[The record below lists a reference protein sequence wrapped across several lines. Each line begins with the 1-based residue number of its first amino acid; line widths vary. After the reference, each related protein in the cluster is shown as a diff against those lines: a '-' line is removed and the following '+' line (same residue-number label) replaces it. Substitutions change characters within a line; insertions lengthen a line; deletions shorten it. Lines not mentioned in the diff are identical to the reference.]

1 MDDREFEDALGALRA
16 DRRHGAAELAR
27 RALAILRDSAE
38 EIQVESAEEF
48 RLRMSVRLRAL
59 MSARPSMVTI
69 QNLILEWA
77 DCLIPE
83 LGVGLGALRAASA
96 ERAVN
101 LIATSREASGRAA
114 DHAARLIGTGK
125 TVLTHSRSSTVL
137 LTCDRLKDA
146 ELRMIVTES
155 RPLNEGHVVVA
166 QLSDWD
172 VPATL
177 ITEAQ
182 IGLAMADADANL
194 ALVGADTVCADGS
207 VVNKAGTLLV
217 ALAARHAGKPFYV
230 CCEGFKMAALGVP
243 TPVLEEMDP
252 VELGAPCW
260 PGVAVRNTYFDVTP
274 PSLVTAWIT
283 EDGVFAVRPGRHGQ
297 E

>member
-1 MDDREFEDALGALRA
+1 MA
-16 DRRHGAAELAR
+16 
-27 RALAILRDSAE
+27 
-38 EIQVESAEEF
+38 
-48 RLRMSVRLRAL
+48 VRLRAL

-69 QNLILEWA
+69 QKLILEWA

-83 LGVGLGALRAASA
+83 PGGDLGALRAASA

-101 LIATSREASGRAA
+101 LIAASREASGRAA

-137 LTCDRLKDA
+137 LACDRLKDA

-177 ITEAQ
+177 ITESQ
-182 IGLAMADADANL
+182 IGLAMADADL

-207 VVNKAGTLLV
+207 VVNKAGTSLV

-230 CCEGFKMAALGVP
+230 CCEGFKMAALGAP
-243 TPVLEEMDP
+243 TPALEEMDP

-260 PGVAVRNTYFDVTP
+260 PGVTVRNTYFDVTP

-283 EDGVFAVRPGRHGQ
+283 EDGVFAVRPGRRGQ

>member
-1 MDDREFEDALGALRA
+1 MDDRAFDDAVAALRA
-16 DRRHGAAELAR
+16 DRAHGAAELAR
-27 RALAILRDSAE
+27 RALAILRDSAAD
-38 EIQVESAEEF
+38 IHVESAEEF
-48 RLRMSVRLRAL
+48 RLRMAARLRAL
-59 MSARPSMVTI
+59 ISARPSMVAI

-83 LGVGLGALRAASA
+83 PGVGHGAVRAASA
-96 ERAVN
+96 ERAAN
-101 LIATSREASGRAA
+101 LIAASREASGHAA
-114 DHAARLIGTGK
+114 DRAARLIGSGK

-155 RPLNEGHVVVA
+155 RPLNEGHTVAA

-182 IGLAMADADANL
+182 IGLAMADADL

-207 VVNKAGTLLV
+207 VVNKAGTSLV
-217 ALAARHAGKPFYV
+217 ALAARQQGRPFYV
-230 CCEGFKMAALGVP
+230 CCEGFKMAALSAP

-252 VELGAPCW
+252 AELAAPGW
-260 PGVAVRNTYFDVTP
+260 SGVTVRNTYFDITP

-283 EDGVFAVRPGRHGQ
+283 EDGVSTEFLLKSHQG
-297 E
+297 